1 VNSTTNKRLHSFLV
15 NDDFINYVLNSNL
28 ILKEMWEDYMST
40 HPEDIAVLNE
50 ATNILLGVNEAMELT
65 TNEASDLEY
74 NILKKCGIA
83 IC

>member
-1 VNSTTNKRLHSFLV
+1 MNSTTNKRLHSFLV

-50 ATNILLGVNEAMELT
+50 ATNILLGVNEALVLT

-74 NILKKCGIA
+74 SILKKCGIA

>member
-1 VNSTTNKRLHSFLV
+1 MNSTTNKRLHSFLV

>member
-1 VNSTTNKRLHSFLV
+1 
-15 NDDFINYVLNSNL
+15 
-28 ILKEMWEDYMST
+28 MWEDYMST

-74 NILKKCGIA
+74 SILKKCGIA